1 MTAHCDLTG
10 DGLATVVRMG
20 SVFVQAAVILLREGL
35 EALLVLAAL
44 TAYLIKADARDRLPA
59 LYTGAILA
67 LLASL
72 AAAWVFQVFNNGMH
86 SDLFEAFVILAAAAL
101 MLYVSGWLLLRQD
114 PKAWQHYL
122 KSKADAALARR
133 TGIAVGTLA
142 FLAVFREGAETVL
155 FVYALA
161 KTSGGFS
168 LELIAGLI
176 AAALGLV
183 VLFFVIN
190 IVAKR
195 VPLRP
200 LFIVTSA
207 FLFLMA
213 VKMIGDATMEFQEQQ
228 VFSYTPIDSGGVL
241 EALGLNP
248 TVEAVSAQVFVM
260 VLAVCTFV
268 VLDRRGRGANAQQA
282 GTRA

>member
-1 MTAHCDLTG
+1 
-10 DGLATVVRMG
+10 MG
-20 SVFVQAAVILLREGL
+20 SVFVQSAIILLREGL

-44 TAYLIKADARDRLPA
+44 VAYLIKADARDRLPA
-59 LYTGAILA
+59 LYTGAVLA

-72 AAAWVFQVFNNGMH
+72 VAAWVFQVFNNGMH

-114 PKAWQHYL
+114 PRAWQYYL
-122 KSKADAALARR
+122 KSKADAALAQR

-161 KTSGGFS
+161 KTSGGFGV
-168 LELIAGLI
+168 ELIAGLI
-176 AAALGLV
+176 AAALALG

-190 IVAKR
+190 VVAKR

-200 LFIVTSA
+200 LFVVTSA

-213 VKMIGDATMEFQEQQ
+213 VKMTGDAMMEFQEQQ
-228 VFSYTPIDSGGVL
+228 IFSYTPIDSGGVL

-260 VLAVCTFV
+260 VLAVFTFV
-268 VLDRRGRGANAQQA
+268 VLDRRGRNAAGEQVRHQA
-282 GTRA
+282 